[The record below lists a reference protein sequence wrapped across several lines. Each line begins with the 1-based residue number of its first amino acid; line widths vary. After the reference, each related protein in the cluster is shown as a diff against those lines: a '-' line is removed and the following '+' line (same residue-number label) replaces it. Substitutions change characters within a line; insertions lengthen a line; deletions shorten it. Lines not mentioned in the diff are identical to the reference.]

1 MARFWK
7 TIFLAL
13 IIVGGLWVLL
23 NQGRIQQAGGL
34 TAFIQQTMNQNHV
47 PTPEWAT
54 GQRSAGQWTNSRWSS
69 ENRSSWQETNF
80 RHSASNNQTD
90 LRQRRPF
97 DSNDRIS
104 TPFKPALAL
113 PPRLPNTLRIA
124 SFKMNGDLAPQSDQH
139 AIHVLTHLCSQF
151 DIVAFQ
157 EINSRSDA
165 WLAQIGNNVASV
177 TGGKVTFR
185 AISDRA
191 RIETGKPQF
200 AILFN
205 TATLELDQSQWY
217 SVNDPDNLLAREPL
231 VGWFRAKNVPQN
243 KAFTFTLAN
252 IQLDNHRPDLELAYI
267 GELFRAIRNDGR
279 GEDDVV
285 IVGNFNAGDRGLS
298 PLRKRAGLNWVVY
311 DTPTSTDKNHQFD
324 NLVFSQTAT
333 VEFTGQG
340 GVLDFL
346 AAYNLRYEQAI
357 AISDHMPIWA
367 EFSAL
372 EGNEAP

>member
-1 MARFWK
+1 MSRFWK

-13 IIVGGLWVLL
+13 IIVGGLWILL
-23 NQGRIQQAGGL
+23 NQDRIQRSGGL
-34 TAFIQQTMNQNHV
+34 TAFIQESINQNHV
-47 PTPEWAT
+47 TSP
-54 GQRSAGQWTNSRWSS
+54 QWST
-69 ENRSSWQETNF
+69 ENRSSWRETGF
-80 RHSASNNQTD
+80 RVSSSNNETD

-97 DSNDRIS
+97 DRDQQLSS
-104 TPFKPALAL
+104 EFKPALST

-124 SFKMNGDLAPQSDQH
+124 SFKMNAESAPQTDPH
-139 AIHVLTHLCSQF
+139 ATHVLTHLCSQF

-157 EINSRSDA
+157 EIDGRSDA
-165 WLAQIGNNVASV
+165 WLAEIGNNVAAA
-177 TGGKVTFR
+177 TNGEVTFR
-185 AISDRA
+185 ALSDRS

-205 TATLELDQSQWY
+205 TKTLDLDQSQWY

-231 VGWFRAKNVPQN
+231 VGWFRAKNVPQDE
-243 KAFTFTLAN
+243 AFTFTLAN

-279 GEDDVV
+279 GEDDVI

-311 DTPTSTDKNHQFD
+311 DTPTSTDKNSQFD

-346 AAYNLRYEQAI
+346 AAYNLRYDQAI

-367 EFSAL
+367 EFSTI
-372 EGNEAP
+372 EGNEAR